1 MSCYQVSSWLDFG
14 GGIYKIAGLE
24 GLRVK
29 YKDKK
34 IKIFDVNVKDLN
46 QVELE
51 NARDIV
57 KWYIAIMVNLMQI
70 VM

>member
-1 MSCYQVSSWLDFG
+1 LSCYQVSSWLDFG

-24 GLRVK
+24 GLRGLGG
-29 YKDKK
+29 
-34 IKIFDVNVKDLN
+34 FDVNVKDLN